1 MPAMRLQKSTPESQA
16 DCGVRGW
23 FGRIRRLLRGVHAES
38 LQALLAAVDAKDSY
52 TRSHSMNVAAYAD
65 AVARRMDLSAPD
77 RRTLQ
82 AASLLHDIGKIGVP
96 DRILNKPGKLT
107 EEEFAVMRRHPQMG
121 VDILKPFAGLHNHRR
136 IILHHHERYDGRGYP
151 NGCKGEDIP
160 LGSRILAVADAVDTM
175 LSRRTYKEP
184 MRASDVRRELVSQA
198 GIQFDPAVVSV
209 TLGWMD
215 DGGPESC
222 LTPEE

>member
-1 MPAMRLQKSTPESQA
+1 MPTTKLQKTSKASTV
-16 DCGVRGW
+16 DRGVLGW
-23 FGRIRRLLRGVHAES
+23 FDRIRRLLRGAHVES
-38 LQALLAAVDAKDSY
+38 MQALLAAVDAKDSY

-65 AVARRMDLSAPD
+65 AVARRMDLSAPN

-82 AASLLHDIGKIGVP
+82 AASLLHDIGKIGIP

-107 EEEFAVMRRHPQMG
+107 DEEYAVMRRHPQMG
-121 VDILKPFAGLHNHRR
+121 VDILKPFAGLRDHRR

-151 NGCKGEDIP
+151 NGCRGEDIP
-160 LGSRILAVADAVDTM
+160 LGSRILAAVDAVDTM

-184 MRASDVRRELVSQA
+184 MHSSEVRKELASQA

-215 DGGPESC
+215 DGGPDMCFS
-222 LTPEE
+222 TPE

>member
-1 MPAMRLQKSTPESQA
+1 M
-16 DCGVRGW
+16 
-23 FGRIRRLLRGVHAES
+23 H
-38 LQALLAAVDAKDSY
+38 ALLAAVDAKDTY

-65 AVARRMDLSAPD
+65 AVARRMDLGAAE

-96 DRILNKPGKLT
+96 DSILNKPGKLT
-107 EEEFAVMRRHPQMG
+107 EEEFEIMRRHPQMG
-121 VDILKPFAGLHNHRR
+121 VDILAPFAGLREHRK

-151 NGCKGEDIP
+151 TGCKGEEIP
-160 LGSRILAVADAVDTM
+160 LGSRILAAVDAVDTM

-184 MRASDVRRELVSQA
+184 MAPGDVRKELGAQA
-198 GIQFDPAVVSV
+198 GIQFDPSVVSV

-215 DGGPESC
+215 DGGHEQNAGS
-222 LTPEE
+222 TG